1 MRHDIRQQSQREDQ
15 EGWCV
20 SRSRARR
27 ADGVPARFSPTSRR
41 GRTLVRATVGDAR
54 GLPRAPGPGR
64 ARVRLDPRGVATRH
78 ARNARGRHRPFR
90 SFPLPPSTTAD
101 DDASEPC
108 LFSFSSFGVAAE
120 RANRASLQN
129 DRAEKVAERGVRAV
143 RQGDRHKLREDVQAA
158 GTSLGGVRHRH
169 RRDERG
175 ATNERLSVLRQ
186 THARRV
192 RANEIRRH
200 RKGGGHVRPGGAG
213 SRGAAEAQGGVPG
226 ARKAEPSREEGERRE
241 KRRRRRGGGRRRVQR
256 GDDAAQRDSLRA
268 GVAGYAFFSSRNPRA
283 SLLSAARRV
292 PFLSYSP
299 VAVR

>member
-1 MRHDIRQQSQREDQ
+1 MVRLAIARPTR
-15 EGWCV
+15 GR
-20 SRSRARR
+20 RSRPFFANISSRTNPSPR
-27 ADGVPARFSPTSRR
+27 DGR
-41 GRTLVRATVGDAR
+41 
-54 GLPRAPGPGR
+54 GR
-64 ARVRLDPRGVATRH
+64 ARPSPRPRSRTRARAPRPTGRRDPPREERPRAT
-78 ARNARGRHRPFR
+78 PPV
-90 SFPLPPSTTAD
+90 SILPPPAVD
-101 DDASEPC
+101 DRRRRRVRT
-108 LFSFSSFGVAAE
+108 SSFFFFVGIASE

-186 THARRV
+186 THARRL

-200 RKGGGHVRPGGAG
+200 RKGGGHVRPGRAG